1 MDPHVPPRVADD
13 RECAAGATTGGGCLF
28 LLGSDSSGLDS
39 CSTDRDS
46 EELSMDLE
54 NAFSGDN
61 VGLQSF
67 GVVAAENTRPDW
79 APYDFSLG
87 TKTESKRIERWKCN
101 KRYAKDVNAKAPLI
115 LVNGIVDEWYMLRES
130 YLIILRHVEGKLIFK
145 RRYQKRCTYDRETTN

>member
-1 MDPHVPPRVADD
+1 MSNVSVTGRAPHLEMDPHVPPRVADD

-54 NAFSGDN
+54 KAFSGDN

-67 GVVAAENTRPDW
+67 GVVAAVSRRDTRVGVPSSTW
-79 APYDFSLG
+79 
-87 TKTESKRIERWKCN
+87 
-101 KRYAKDVNAKAPLI
+101 
-115 LVNGIVDEWYMLRES
+115 NGE
-130 YLIILRHVEGKLIFK
+130 
-145 RRYQKRCTYDRETTN
+145 

>member
-1 MDPHVPPRVADD
+1 MSYVPVTTERAPYLEMDPHVPPRVADD

-54 NAFSGDN
+54 NAFNGDS

-67 GVVAAENTRPDW
+67 GVVAAAN
-79 APYDFSLG
+79 
-87 TKTESKRIERWKCN
+87 
-101 KRYAKDVNAKAPLI
+101 
-115 LVNGIVDEWYMLRES
+115 
-130 YLIILRHVEGKLIFK
+130 
-145 RRYQKRCTYDRETTN
+145 RRYVYC

>member
-1 MDPHVPPRVADD
+1 MASTIYDSLLCNKMFNVPVTGRAPYLEMDPHVPPRVADD

-54 NAFSGDN
+54 NAFNGDS

-67 GVVAAENTRPDW
+67 GVVAA
-79 APYDFSLG
+79 AS
-87 TKTESKRIERWKCN
+87 
-101 KRYAKDVNAKAPLI
+101 
-115 LVNGIVDEWYMLRES
+115 
-130 YLIILRHVEGKLIFK
+130 
-145 RRYQKRCTYDRETTN
+145 RRYVCRCIADNGALGHSRAFRTRIGRPIEIVVRRNVI